1 MKEQFVEEESEKKN
15 HRYNEVIILMNPW
28 STLKSLGI

>member
-1 MKEQFVEEESEKKN
+1 MKEQFVEDESEKKN
-15 HRYNEVIILMNPW
+15 HKCNEVGVLMNPW